1 MGRSGRLAILMA
13 GSGAAL
19 FAAMRRARR
28 APSFDFRGR
37 VVVITGGSRG
47 LGFLLAQRFAAAGA
61 RLALLARDEPT
72 LDNAAERLRARGAA
86 ALTVSCDVADQGAVA
101 AAIARVVAHYGRLD
115 ILVNNAGLIQVGPLA
130 HMTAADFARALDVH
144 FWGAFHAIEAAL
156 PALRQQEESRIVNIA
171 SVGGRLA
178 VPHLAPY
185 SASKFAL
192 VGLSDALRAELAR
205 DKIRVTTVSPGLM
218 RTGSPPNALFKGQ
231 RRAEYRWFAIMDA
244 LPLTSIDA
252 GRAADQIVA
261 ACRRGQPELTI
272 SWQARAATLA
282 NALFPTLTARS
293 VIGVAALLPHPALS
307 GGDAALPGWRHPD
320 PLVDS
325 PLTALSTRA
334 TAENNERIAARPDH
348 PHSAR

>member
-1 MGRSGRLAILMA
+1 MNRSGRLALLA
-13 GSGAAL
+13 LGGGGAL
-19 FAAMRRARR
+19 LAAARRARP
-28 APSFDFRGR
+28 APACDFQGR

-61 RLALLARDEPT
+61 QLALLARDEPT
-72 LDNAAERLRARGAA
+72 LDSAAERLRAQGTTVLA
-86 ALTVSCDVADQGAVA
+86 VSCDVGDQSAIEG
-101 AAIARVVAHYGRLD
+101 AIAQVIAHYGRLD
-115 ILVNNAGLIQVGPLA
+115 VLVNNAGLIQVGPLA

-144 FWGAFHAIEAAL
+144 FWGAFHAINAAL
-156 PALRQQEESRIVNIA
+156 PALRRQAESRIVNIA

-192 VGLSDALRAELAR
+192 VGLSDALRAELAH
-205 DKIRVTTVSPGLM
+205 DHIRVTTVSPGLM
-218 RTGSPPNALFKGQ
+218 RTGSPPNALFKGR

-261 ACRRGQPELTI
+261 ACRSGQPELTI

-282 NALFPTLTARS
+282 NALFPTLTARL
-293 VIGVAALLPHPALS
+293 VNGVTALLPRPAS
-307 GGDAALPGWRHPD
+307 ADGDAAQPGWRNPD
-320 PLVDS
+320 PLASS
-325 PLTALSTRA
+325 PLTTLSARA
-334 TAENNERIAARPDH
+334 TAENNEEVAARPDH
-348 PHSAR
+348 PNNR